1 MQRQTTMNAGPLAQ
15 SLSPLA
21 RSRGTR
27 AVALVCAGLGLGAT
41 LAGCGSSASTPDAMP
56 DAPGHTATLQMPS
69 VALAPGQETTLCVV
83 VPLGNET
90 PQMLRRVHSVIASG
104 SHHLIV
110 YRVPA
115 TTPAQLTPTP
125 CEPFADVTAGISP
138 VIIAESPD
146 SEVVYPDNVGLPV
159 EAHQMMK
166 LEEHF
171 INAGDTTLHSRGT
184 VDFTL
189 IDPDPDVVAANLLF
203 WGPERFEIKPHATG
217 SADLAHAVPAGV
229 KVFGLTTHE
238 HHFGTLATIE
248 LATSASAA
256 GNELYRNTD
265 WEHPPLKTFDPPLTF
280 DGTQWLRLHCSWFNT
295 SSAPVHFGLSAVTD
309 EMCFF
314 WAYYYPSQGFQ
325 VCNEEACQQQ

>member
-1 MQRQTTMNAGPLAQ
+1 MHRQSMMNAGPEPQ
-15 SLSPLA
+15 GFGRFA
-21 RSRGTR
+21 RSRGPNATTLVR
-27 AVALVCAGLGLGAT
+27 AGVGLWAT
-41 LAGCGSSASTPDAMP
+41 LAGCGSSASTPDASP
-56 DAPGHTATLQMPS
+56 DAPGHTTTLQMPS
-69 VALAPGQETTLCVV
+69 VALAPGQETTQCIV
-83 VPLGNET
+83 VPLGNDT
-90 PQMLRRVHSVIASG
+90 PQMLRRAHSVIASG

-125 CEPFADVTAGISP
+125 CEPFADATAGISP

-184 VDFTL
+184 VEFTL
-189 IDPDPDVVAANLLF
+189 IDPDPGVVAANLLF
-203 WGPERFEIKPHATG
+203 WGPQGFEIKPHATG
-217 SADLAHAVPAGV
+217 SADLAHPVPAGV

-248 LATSASAA
+248 LTTNASAA
-256 GNELYRNTD
+256 GTELYRNTD
-265 WEHPPLKTFDPPLTF
+265 WAHPPLKTFDPPLTF
-280 DGTQWLRLHCSWFNT
+280 DGTQWLRLHCGWFNT
-295 SSAPVHFGLSAVTD
+295 SNDPVRFGLSGVTD

-314 WAYYYPSQGFQ
+314 WAYYFPSQGFQ
-325 VCNEEACQQQ
+325 VCNEEACQLQ